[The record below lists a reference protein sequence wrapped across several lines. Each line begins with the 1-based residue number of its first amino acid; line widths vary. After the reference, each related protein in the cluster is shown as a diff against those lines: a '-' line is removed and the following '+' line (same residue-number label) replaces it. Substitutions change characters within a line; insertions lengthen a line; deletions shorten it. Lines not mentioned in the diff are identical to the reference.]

1 MKKILIIDDDRP
13 LAELLGMFL
22 TTFGYPPP
30 VYAGDGNDGLFVL
43 IQENIGVIFTDLEMP
58 NMDGETFI
66 KNYRNSTQAFARVI
80 LMSGQF
86 SPNDDFLALA
96 KQYNVDAV
104 LSKPFLPHRVLD
116 ALTIAGIRPNMFK

>member
-1 MKKILIIDDDRP
+1 MICYATQQKIATYHWLRVRREKMKKILIIDDDRP

-66 KNYRNSTQAFARVI
+66 KNYRNSTQAFAR
-80 LMSGQF
+80 
-86 SPNDDFLALA
+86 
-96 KQYNVDAV
+96 
-104 LSKPFLPHRVLD
+104 
-116 ALTIAGIRPNMFK
+116 